1 VLAGGC
7 GQTRVLTAAAP
18 PPWATAGFTG
28 APLVPWA
35 LSDSGQSL
43 AYLFA
48 KQLVAGVREDGTSN
62 KVLWVMKGM
71 GTLRVTAHPAA
82 GAVPSIEIGG
92 QMTNVNQLPTPV
104 DLPAAGCWSFDLS
117 WGKTADHMSLQVLP
131 QGPLLN

>member
-1 VLAGGC
+1 MRGLRQVVGSPSLGESGVAHRLPPVRLPGRRQAPSC
-7 GQTRVLTAAAP
+7 LP

-35 LSDSGQSL
+35 SSDSGQSL

-92 QMTNVNQLPTPV
+92 QMTNVN
-104 DLPAAGCWSFDLS
+104 
-117 WGKTADHMSLQVLP
+117 
-131 QGPLLN
+131 